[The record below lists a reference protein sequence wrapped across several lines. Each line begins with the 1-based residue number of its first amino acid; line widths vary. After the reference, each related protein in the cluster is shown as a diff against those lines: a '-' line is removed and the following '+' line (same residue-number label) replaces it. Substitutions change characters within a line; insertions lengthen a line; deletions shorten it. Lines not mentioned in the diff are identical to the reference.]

1 MMRELNLN
9 VANASQVL
17 DNIEPHIYKYLTTFI
32 TYLTINSNKKKD
44 KGRIGVKLA
53 YTFMDF
59 QIGLYFDGFSII
71 YRI

>member
-32 TYLTINSNKKKD
+32 TYLTLND

-59 QIGLYFDGFSII
+59 QLFTEFEYCLFILYSCS
-71 YRI
+71 